1 MNKKNQK
8 SKYKTEME
16 RINYMKEYKRN
27 QEILFTKKNAK
38 EVSVMGELLTMNS
51 KVKIKITFLFL
62 F

>member
-1 MNKKNQK
+1 
-8 SKYKTEME
+8 ME